1 VRVASGIRESS
12 RIERSRNMK
21 RRQFLS
27 ATAAGAAGWFAAQHV
42 EGERSQD
49 AGGPAPA
56 GDRSGEPQQ
65 TGSLPEITWSRKVPV
80 RYEADVAVIGGG
92 IAGVCAAAAAAR
104 SGAKVILVERFA
116 VTGGVL
122 TTGGVANFCDGSQVR
137 APLGE
142 VFAEIV
148 SDLDAWGAIGH
159 GKSSVF
165 HYETMAVILQELL
178 LRRAVKLLLH
188 TRFVDA
194 RVDQGRITECIVC
207 GPSGPEALRA
217 AQFIDCS
224 GESVLARTAGFEM
237 VSDRY
242 EGRWQLP
249 MSIMYFVR
257 HVKPADAGP
266 SLPEGW
272 FERITDE
279 ADLPMTSVWP
289 DGPGGNAIKVKIPMF
304 DATDT
309 ESLTAA
315 EIRGRRR
322 MMEVMDFHHR
332 VQKKPWRL
340 DHCSPIIGIREGAR
354 IRGDYVLTVD
364 DLRAG
369 RAFDDG
375 VARGTFCLDGH
386 KPDDDKRTYIL
397 PKDQLAVPPY
407 QIPLRSLIA
416 RDGKNLMMAG
426 RNLSADQLA
435 LSSARVS
442 TSAAMMGQ
450 AAGITA
456 AMAVSRNC
464 DPRELDPAE
473 VCRVVCERGAK
484 LDV

>member
-1 VRVASGIRESS
+1 
-12 RIERSRNMK
+12 MK
-21 RRQFLS
+21 RRQFLT
-27 ATAAGAAGWFAAQHV
+27 ATAAGAAGWVAAQQTQ
-42 EGERSQD
+42 GAQPAAQ
-49 AGGPAPA
+49 AGQPAPTA
-56 GDRSGEPQQ
+56 DRSAEPDPSD
-65 TGSLPEITWSRKVPV
+65 SLPEITWSRKVPV

-116 VTGGVL
+116 VTGGML
-122 TTGGVANFCDGSQVR
+122 TSGGVSNFCDGSQVR
-137 APLGE
+137 RPLGE

-148 SDLDAWGAIGH
+148 SNLDAWRALGP

-165 HYETMAVILQELL
+165 HYETMAVLLQELL
-178 LRRAVKLLLH
+178 LRRGVKLLLH

-194 RVDQGRITECIVC
+194 RVDRGRITECIVC
-207 GPSGPEALRA
+207 GASGPEALRA

-224 GESVLARTAGFEM
+224 GESALARAAGFETM
-237 VSDRY
+237 SDWY
-242 EGRWQLP
+242 DGRWRLP
-249 MSIMYFVR
+249 MSLMYFVR
-257 HVKPADAGP
+257 HVQGTDAGP
-266 SLPEGW
+266 SLPKGW
-272 FERITDE
+272 FQPIHDKKG
-279 ADLPMTSVWP
+279 LPMTSVWP
-289 DGPGGNAIKVKIPMF
+289 DGPGGNAIKIKIPMF

-315 EIRGRRR
+315 EIQGRRR
-322 MMEVMDFHHR
+322 MMEVMDYHQR
-332 VQKKPWRL
+332 VEKKPWRL

-354 IRGDYVLTVD
+354 IVGDYVLTVA

-375 VARGTFCLDGH
+375 VARGTYYLDGH
-386 KPDDDKRTYIL
+386 KPDDDQRTYIL

-450 AAGITA
+450 AAGIAA
-456 AMAVSRNC
+456 AMAACKNC
-464 DPRELDPAE
+464 DPRVLDPAD
-473 VCRVVCERGAK
+473 VRRVVRERGAE
-484 LDV
+484 LEV